1 MRLPPGG
8 FIRIKART
16 NRMNQDNSKRIAPI
30 RGVRGYS
37 KVRRGKGGRER
48 GGLGGIQKGRG
59 GWVENKW
66 AMEGGGQTLFF
77 VV

>member
-37 KVRRGKGGRER
+37 KVRGGKGGRES
-48 GGLGGIQKGRG
+48 GRT
-59 GWVENKW
+59 GWDSKRVRVGVENKW
-66 AMEGGGQTLFF
+66 ATEGGGQTSLF
-77 VV
+77 VA